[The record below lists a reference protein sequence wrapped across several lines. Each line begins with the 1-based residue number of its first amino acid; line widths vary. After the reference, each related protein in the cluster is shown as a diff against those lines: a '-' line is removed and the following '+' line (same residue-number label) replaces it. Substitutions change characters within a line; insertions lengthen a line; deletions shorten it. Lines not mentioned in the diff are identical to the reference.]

1 MSDEQLLK
9 DTCRICLEEDNIA
22 NLIYP
27 CRCSGTSKYIHKT
40 CLNQWRTLSD
50 NPDAYNKCFECNYKY
65 RFSGALLNENKP
77 SVISKF
83 FKFLSTNLL
92 FFCLFNLCVIFTLS
106 WILSNIDTNQE
117 LVKLL
122 FDTKNVNDRNI
133 YNAYILWSSIF
144 YIGVLFTISFT
155 NFLSMKNKKLYLKH
169 YCRQKGAV
177 VVTSLIVLVIIFAM
191 NSLIGLFIVTISLQ
205 ILIKYHFNS
214 IENIRRENNL
224 DILNYD
230 SLLDTVTNDDTSN
243 SNEAIEV

>member
-1 MSDEQLLK
+1 
-9 DTCRICLEEDNIA
+9 
-22 NLIYP
+22 
-27 CRCSGTSKYIHKT
+27 
-40 CLNQWRTLSD
+40 
-50 NPDAYNKCFECNYKY
+50 
-65 RFSGALLNENKP
+65 
-77 SVISKF
+77 
-83 FKFLSTNLL
+83 
-92 FFCLFNLCVIFTLS
+92 
-106 WILSNIDTNQE
+106 
-117 LVKLL
+117 
-122 FDTKNVNDRNI
+122 
-133 YNAYILWSSIF
+133 
-144 YIGVLFTISFT
+144 
-155 NFLSMKNKKLYLKH
+155 MKNKKLYLKH